1 MLGEREELAHD
12 QLDNPLAVLRFA
24 ILDDMLGDIVA
35 VLVSNQNLGR
45 SVELAHDFCLVFL
58 GAVFQQSLNDAAA
71 IGVGCQRSNLAA
83 YCIHDEVDVLP
94 WDKLNDLLD
103 NMVAILVF
111 DYS

>member
-12 QLDNPLAVLRFA
+12 QLDNPLSVLQFAV
-24 ILDDMLGDIVA
+24 LDDMLGDVVA
-35 VLVSNQNLGR
+35 VLVSNQNLSR

-58 GAVFQQSLNDAAA
+58 SAVFQQSLDNAAA

-83 YCIHDEVDVLP
+83 HCIHNKVDVLS
-94 WDKLNDLLD
+94 WDELNNLLD
-103 NMVAILVF
+103 NMVAVLIF